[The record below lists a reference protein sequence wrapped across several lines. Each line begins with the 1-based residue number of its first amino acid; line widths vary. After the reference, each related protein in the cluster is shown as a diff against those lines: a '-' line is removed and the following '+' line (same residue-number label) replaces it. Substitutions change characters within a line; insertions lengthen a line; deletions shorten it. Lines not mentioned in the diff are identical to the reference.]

1 MCFLNGTV
9 IQNIQIDNDLKSL
22 RCFVKRASSFSND
35 LALDVD
41 PADPIFIMEFTG
53 IYNNLLLEVLHNQSK
68 TCYVVNAVEIK
79 NSLGL
84 TRGKNDIVD
93 AQRIAEYAYRFH
105 DKLSIWAPLEANI
118 LKLNG
123 LRTHRSQ
130 LIKVRKQ
137 LTQGAQDNKKFL
149 GSDVFK
155 VIDKSNSKIEKIL
168 NEQIDAVDEK
178 ILETI
183 KADLKLKTNY
193 DLLTSVPGIG
203 PITASAL
210 ICVTKNFTRFDSAKK
225 LSCYCGV
232 VPFEKSSGNKIG
244 KPHLSHAANKDLKA
258 LLHLGA
264 GSILNSKHFLGQ
276 YYRRLVAD
284 GKHKSLARNNLK
296 NKMLTTA
303 FACVKKQIPFQ
314 IDYQYSA

>member
-1 MCFLNGTV
+1 MT
-9 IQNIQIDNDLKSL
+9 
-22 RCFVKRASSFSND
+22 
-35 LALDVD
+35 ALDVD

-210 ICVTKNFTRFDSAKK
+210 ICVTKNFTRFDSAKNSVAIVV
-225 LSCYCGV
+225 SC
-232 VPFEKSSGNKIG
+232 
-244 KPHLSHAANKDLKA
+244 L
-258 LLHLGA
+258 
-264 GSILNSKHFLGQ
+264 
-276 YYRRLVAD
+276 
-284 GKHKSLARNNLK
+284 LK
-296 NKMLTTA
+296 NHPVRKLANLICPMQQTKT
-303 FACVKKQIPFQ
+303 
-314 IDYQYSA
+314 